1 MNDSSQPFADLMK
14 SWTKLQEDAWRLQ
27 SKLFQDAAAAGAA
40 GEYQQSP
47 QADAGQAEAPSPFDD
62 IWAQSQEA
70 FTKWGEYIAAAMPK
84 GGENG
89 IGAEMLSHLLDP
101 SAWLN
106 IGINE
111 LNQTI
116 EHLSEGAQFADIWQ
130 AERRVLSAT
139 REWLE
144 LRQQSLRYRYIIM
157 SAWMRAY
164 DRFYEAH
171 GQDFAEGGVPPMG
184 WHGLVRSWLEIANDE
199 LLKTQRSD
207 EFLNA
212 QRDLLRASIDF
223 RGCQQ
228 RFVEEFCETHGIPS
242 RTEVDDLHR
251 MVTELRREM
260 RALRRELAQ
269 ARAAK
274 PSKPAKKRAAKGAGA
289 KAKSRTGKAG
299 AAKKKD
305 AET

>member
-1 MNDSSQPFADLMK
+1 MNDNSQPFADLMK

-27 SKLFQDAAAAGAA
+27 SKMMQDAAGAA
-40 GEYQQSP
+40 GEY
-47 QADAGQAEAPSPFDD
+47 AETPRTDESETETPSPFDE

-84 GGENG
+84 GSESG
-89 IGAEMLSHLLDP
+89 IGADMLSHLLDP

-130 AERRVLSAT
+130 AERRMLSAT

-199 LLKTQRSD
+199 LLKTQRSE
-207 EFLNA
+207 EFLAA

-223 RGCQQ
+223 RSCQQ
-228 RFVEEFCETHGIPS
+228 RFVEDFCETHGIPS

-260 RALRRELAQ
+260 RGLRRELGE
-269 ARAAK
+269 ARAANR
-274 PSKPAKKRAAKGAGA
+274 SKPDRKRQAKRPRA
-289 KAKSRTGKAG
+289 KAKTRTTKST

-305 AET
+305 SET